1 MLLRE
6 TVSVPTLLLLGGL
19 ILRRA
24 RDMIGLPVI
33 SVETGSQVG
42 LAKDLLLNDEWKIEA
57 VLLETKHWFSSP
69 ACIEWNDVLA
79 FGEDAITIPCEEV
92 VKVMEDHRPLHSLVG
107 GHKKVK
113 GLPVITV
120 NGQQLGIVEDV
131 YLEDKMGKH
140 VIGYEL
146 SEGFITDVREGRKW
160 LPIPESVILGEDAI
174 VVPVHCNEELKEIFV
189 SKVE

>member
-1 MLLRE
+1 MRK
-6 TVSVPTLLLLGGL
+6 
-19 ILRRA
+19 A
-24 RDMIGLPVI
+24 RDVIGLPVI
-33 SVETGSQVG
+33 NVETGKQVG
-42 LAKDLLLNDEWKIEA
+42 SAHDLLLNSEWKIEA
-57 VLLETKHWFSSP
+57 IILGAKHWFSSP
-69 ACIEWNDVLA
+69 AYIEWNDVLA
-79 FGEDAITIPCEEV
+79 LGEDAITIPGDEV
-92 VKVMEDHRPLHSLVG
+92 VKAMEDDLPFYSLVG

-131 YLEDKMGKH
+131 YLEEKMGKH

-146 SEGFITDVREGRKW
+146 SEGFITDLREGRKW

-174 VVPVHCNEELKEIFV
+174 VVPVRCNEELEEIFV